1 VPEVEPARRRG
12 GQTTRHNPS
21 FHLPA
26 PLVPLARRSPGIVES
41 TCPGP
46 RPQSGCEPA
55 TGKERIAMDLDLK
68 REAKSIIEQ
77 IVNLRD
83 SL

>member
-1 VPEVEPARRRG
+1 V
-12 GQTTRHNPS
+12 
-21 FHLPA
+21 
-26 PLVPLARRSPGIVES
+26 
-41 TCPGP
+41 
-46 RPQSGCEPA
+46 
-55 TGKERIAMDLDLK
+55 TGEERIAMDLDLK